1 MACKTLQYYI
11 PDILFNII
19 LQRFTCHIIL
29 QRSTYHRTIK
39 NFIESIFFLR
49 TIIICIES
57 IIFLLNTNIGYI
69 LLQRFTCHN

>member
-29 QRSTYHRTIK
+29 QCSTCHRTINIFIESIK
-39 NFIESIFFLR
+39 NLRTIIIFIESIFF
-49 TIIICIES
+49 IEYKYRVYD
-57 IIFLLNTNIGYI
+57 IATFYMP
-69 LLQRFTCHN
+69 